1 MLREEMAVQLCEGKY
16 LSPSSVAAQG
26 CALLSPEQTL
36 RTPDP
41 DKYSNKEQKHLFI
54 TFSNLL
60 FKGRVKAVKTVVKNS
75 VRFATHGKFVVF
87 LTSVFHCENAFCK

>member
-1 MLREEMAVQLCEGKY
+1 MQLCESKY
-16 LSPSSVAAQG
+16 LSPSSVAALG

-41 DKYSNKEQKHLFI
+41 DKYPNKEQQHLLFI

-60 FKGRVKAVKTVVKNS
+60 FKGRVKAIRTVVKNS
-75 VRFATHGKFVVF
+75 VHFATHGEFLVF
-87 LTSVFHCENAFCK
+87 LTSVF